1 MIMTLQSKWKK
12 QEVGGNREGEF
23 PLALPRGGRAH
34 RCVVSLC
41 QTRGGFQDKQYL
53 PLCVHDPEHQAPSP
67 GAVPMSPEQTR
78 GSPGQG
84 SSAQEG
90 NPSLTAA
97 EPPLQCPGREGLSL
111 EGSQLAE
118 QSGHPRAVPLHAQ
131 LDNSKPRALSLPE
144 SHICPLK
151 QSVST

>member
-1 MIMTLQSKWKK
+1 MEKESFLWPCQGEDEHTGVWCHCVRPGVAFRTSSTSPCVSMTPSTRHHPQGLCPCPQSK
-12 QEVGGNREGEF
+12 
-23 PLALPRGGRAH
+23 P
-34 RCVVSLC
+34 
-41 QTRGGFQDKQYL
+41 
-53 PLCVHDPEHQAPSP
+53 
-67 GAVPMSPEQTR
+67 R

-111 EGSQLAE
+111 EGSQLAQ
-118 QSGHPRAVPLHAQ
+118 QSGHAGAVPLHAQ